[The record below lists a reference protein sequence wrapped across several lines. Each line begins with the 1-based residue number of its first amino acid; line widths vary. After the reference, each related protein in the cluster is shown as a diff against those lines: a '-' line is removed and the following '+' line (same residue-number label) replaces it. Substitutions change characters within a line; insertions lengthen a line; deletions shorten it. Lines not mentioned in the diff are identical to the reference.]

1 MAVAR
6 CAVCVDSP
14 LQLKNGRHEGI
25 ATMKR
30 RYKVLGVCAGLVVA
44 TLSTMAFGLSH
55 NADCVSPPALTG
67 AGAGTGAGSRMKAIV
82 YRCYGPPQVLKLE
95 EIAKPA
101 AADDRVLVRVRAA
114 SVNPLDWHYMRG
126 EPYLM
131 RSMTGMGAP
140 SSIHMG
146 VDFAGTVESVGKN
159 VTRFKAGDDVF
170 GGRDGAF
177 GEYVSVAESGSLA
190 LKPANLTFEQAAAVP
205 IAAITALQALRDK
218 GKLRAGQSVLIN
230 GASGGVGTFAVQIAK
245 AYGANVTAVCSTRNL
260 ELVRSI
266 GADHVIDYTKEDFTQ
281 GSRRYDLI
289 IDIVSTHSLWEYR
302 RVLNPEGAL
311 VMVGGLDKG
320 PWLGPMWSSLKA
332 SAEAPFVHQR
342 FMFFLA
348 DLDQSDLG
356 VLAGLLASGKVI
368 PVIDRTYTL
377 SEVPAAM
384 AYLEQGHARGK
395 VVITVQ

>member
-1 MAVAR
+1 
-6 CAVCVDSP
+6 
-14 LQLKNGRHEGI
+14 L
-25 ATMKR
+25 
-30 RYKVLGVCAGLVVA
+30 LGAAAGLAVA
-44 TLSTMAFGLSH
+44 TLATMALTLSH
-55 NADCVSPPALTG
+55 DSPC
-67 AGAGTGAGSRMKAIV
+67 GSAPVLSGNTEHMKAIV
-82 YRCYGPPQVLKLE
+82 YRCYGPPRVLKLE
-95 EIAKPA
+95 EIEKPA
-101 AADDRVLVRVRAA
+101 PADDRVLVKVRAA

-126 EPYLM
+126 EPYFM
-131 RSMTGMGAP
+131 RSMAGIGAP

-159 VTRFKAGDDVF
+159 VTRFKAGDAVF

-177 GEYVSVAESGSLA
+177 GEYVSVAENGSLA
-190 LKPANLTFEQAAAVP
+190 LKPDNLTFEQAAAVP

-218 GKLRAGQSVLIN
+218 GRVRSGQTVLIN

-245 AYGANVTAVCSTRNL
+245 AYGANVTGVCSTRNL
-260 ELVRSI
+260 AMVRAI
-266 GADHVIDYTKEDFTQ
+266 GADQVIDYTKEDFTQ

-289 IDIVSTHSLWEYR
+289 IDTVSTHSLWEYR
-302 RVLNPEGAL
+302 RALNPEGAL

-320 PWLGPMWSSLKA
+320 PWLGPMWDTLKA
-332 SAEAPFVHQR
+332 SVEAPFVHQR
-342 FMFFLA
+342 FIFLLA

-356 VLAGLLASGKVI
+356 VLRDLLAAGKVT